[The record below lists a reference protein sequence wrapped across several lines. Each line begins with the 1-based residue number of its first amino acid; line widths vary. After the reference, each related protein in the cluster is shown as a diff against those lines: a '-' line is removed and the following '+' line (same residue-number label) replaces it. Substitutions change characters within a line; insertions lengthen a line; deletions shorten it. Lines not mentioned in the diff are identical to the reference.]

1 MSGWAGLAGLLLA
14 VAGAQGQL
22 LQPPRASRSS
32 LRPAAAE
39 HAAQFDHVFN
49 GTVNRGT
56 ERLYSF
62 NYTSQAGQADALRV
76 TVKSDSEDDQY
87 PVLFVVRQQKGCCPG
102 SSLSFSWAILL
113 CVSSYQR
120 NYNYTEVSRTLCPS
134 ESAPMNG
141 SSEQIVFINVAS
153 MAPYNAHYQL
163 QVTKIKNFQLR

>member
-87 PVLFVVRQQKGCCPG
+87 PVLFVVRQQKGV
-102 SSLSFSWAILL
+102 LSWQLPLIFHGL
-113 CVSSYQR
+113 YQR
-120 NYNYTEVSRTLCPS
+120 NYNYTEVKYSLP
-134 ESAPMNG
+134 
-141 SSEQIVFINVAS
+141 I
-153 MAPYNAHYQL
+153 
-163 QVTKIKNFQLR
+163 